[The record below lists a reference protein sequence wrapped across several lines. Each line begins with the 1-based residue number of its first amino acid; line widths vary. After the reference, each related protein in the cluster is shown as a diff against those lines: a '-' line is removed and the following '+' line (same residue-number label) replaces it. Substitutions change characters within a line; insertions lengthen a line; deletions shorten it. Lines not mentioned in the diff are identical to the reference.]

1 MSGNATS
8 FVNADLCRDLA
19 VMHFSVKKVSSM
31 SLDCKLCNGLYH
43 GRPATRVVDANLR
56 RDLAVMHFGLRVKT
70 AEEGFPSYQYQLQGK
85 GDETIDMAWHA
96 LQHGTMAS

>member
-43 GRPATRVVDANLR
+43 GRPATRVVNANARCGLE
-56 RDLAVMHFGLRVKT
+56 VVNPVLRVNT